1 MHGGG
6 GRDIEL
12 IYGGWR
18 RGRRNERK
26 KERCASNE
34 KESEILYSDQ
44 EYWLEKSTEKQ

>member
-34 KESEILYSDQ
+34 KESEILI
-44 EYWLEKSTEKQ
+44 LELTVDSIMFF